1 MESYLMTRELIL
13 IFKLR
18 ENIHSENYGENLLVR
33 WIRALYEIASVTIT
47 THYVWQI

>member
-1 MESYLMTRELIL
+1 MTRELIL

-18 ENIHSENYGENLLVR
+18 ENYGENLLVR
-33 WIRALYEIASVTIT
+33 WIWALYEIALVTIT